1 MVSFFNCADGFLHV
15 FLLNN
20 EGVKL
25 HQKDVDAKRPGKI
38 NWLNRKIGRLT
49 VILSNCQHSGDSVF
63 FLISRQR
70 AYNERAV
77 TKMPRLILLFDLDP
91 PNLKQTLK
99 K

>member
-38 NWLNRKIGRLT
+38 NWLNRKIGCLK
-49 VILSNCQHSGDSVF
+49 VILSNCQHSGF
-63 FLISRQR
+63 C
-70 AYNERAV
+70 
-77 TKMPRLILLFDLDP
+77 LLFD
-91 PNLKQTLK
+91 KQAEGV
-99 K
+99 